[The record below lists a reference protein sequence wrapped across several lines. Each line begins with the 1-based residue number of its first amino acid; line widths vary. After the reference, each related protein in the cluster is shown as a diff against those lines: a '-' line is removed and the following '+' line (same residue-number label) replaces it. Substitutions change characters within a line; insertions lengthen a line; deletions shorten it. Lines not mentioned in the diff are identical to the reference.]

1 MAKTNTPKPWE
12 RQEGETPKPYEA
24 FCIYRD
30 MKTDDQERS
39 LREVANRLK
48 KSLTLIGRWSSKYS
62 WVERVAAWDDEQ
74 ERIER
79 EIAQKEQAKAIREMR
94 KRQAQAGYA
103 LQLKATKALG
113 KLPIDQMSPQ
123 DIVKM
128 MAEGAKL
135 ERIGRGDV
143 GEVVEERD
151 GGQAAPAVTFYMP
164 SNGRDE
170 PKEEGEEEE

>member
-1 MAKTNTPKPWE
+1 MAKTNNTPKPWE
-12 RQEGETPKPYEA
+12 RQESETPKAYEA

-30 MKTDDQERS
+30 MKKDGQERS
-39 LREVANRLK
+39 LREVASMLK
-48 KSLTLIGRWSSKYS
+48 KSLTLVGRWSSKYG
-62 WVERVAAWDDEQ
+62 WVERVADWDDEQ

-79 EIAQKEQAKAIREMR
+79 EIAQKEQVKAIREMR
-94 KRQAQAGYA
+94 KRQAQSGYA
-103 LQLKATKALG
+103 LQLKATRALG
-113 KLPIDQMSPQ
+113 KLPMDQMSAK
-123 DIVKM
+123 DIVNM
-128 MAEGAKL
+128 MVEGAKL

-170 PKEEGEEEE
+170 PKEEEDDE